1 MNKNIPAPVI
11 RPVTLAVLL
20 ALSAPAMAQ
29 TGSQSGA
36 DGASDSSSAQLQSVV
51 VMGSRLQG
59 QLMDSPYAIS
69 VVDAQELRAAGP
81 MVNLSEALARVPGL
95 VVSNRNNYAQD
106 LQINSRG
113 FGARATFGVRGIR
126 LYTDGIPASGPDGQ
140 GAVSAFDL
148 ASASRIEVLRGP
160 FSSLFG
166 SSSGGVIA
174 LVTEDPKTR
183 EFGISQDVGE
193 NRLRQTRLSVQAPLQ
208 GGWSISAN
216 ASDFETDG
224 FRPQSAATK
233 QQRNVRLGWAD
244 DQNRVVVHLSDLRQN
259 ALDPLG
265 LTRAEFNLNPD
276 ATTAVA
282 TQFNTRKELSQTQL
296 GTSWQRKLDAGL
308 LKMMQLSAYTGSR
321 SVTQWQAI
329 PAASQ
334 APASSAGGVI
344 DFDRSY
350 GGADARLQFD
360 GERWRA
366 TVGASMD
373 RQRDDRQ
380 GYENFV
386 GSGASRVL
394 GVTGRLRRNEINNA
408 TSSDLYA
415 QGEYYLSDAWTLS
428 GGLRNGRVRLESS
441 DRFLSNGDD
450 SGRVS
455 YDYVTPVAA
464 LRWQPDANLSVY
476 VSAGQGYETPTLN
489 EAGYRPNGQAGLNTS
504 LRAQRSNQVELGAK
518 WRSDDGKLGL
528 DAALFDARTR
538 DEIGVLSNSGG
549 RSTFTNVGATRR
561 QGLELQGQWRVAPA
575 WKLSAA
581 ATWLNARYTDGFLTC
596 AGTPCASAN
605 VPVAPGNKIAGTTPR
620 SAFAE
625 VAWRAAPKTTVAF
638 EARAQGAIYVDDRN
652 TDKAGG
658 FVTTAL
664 RLQHSVAFAAGELE
678 FLGRIDNL
686 GDRRVSSTVIVNEAN
701 QRYFE
706 PSPGRELTLGVRY
719 KQVF

>member
-1 MNKNIPAPVI
+1 MTNPPPLHVIQPVA
-11 RPVTLAVLL
+11 LAALL
-20 ALSAPAMAQ
+20 ALSGPAL
-29 TGSQSGA
+29 SQSVPEPA
-36 DGASDSSSAQLQSVV
+36 PSASDNATPQLQSVV

-59 QLMDSPYAIS
+59 QLMDSPYAIG
-69 VVDAQELRAAGP
+69 VVDAQELRSAGP
-81 MVNLSEALARVPGL
+81 LVNLSEALARVPGL

-113 FGARATFGVRGIR
+113 FGARSTFGVRGIR

-174 LVTEDPKTR
+174 LVTEDPKIR
-183 EFGISQDVGE
+183 EFGVSQDLGE
-193 NRLRQTRLSVQAPLQ
+193 NGLRQTRISVQAPLQ

-216 ASDFETDG
+216 ASDFQTDG

-233 QQRNVRLGWAD
+233 RLNNLRLGWAD
-244 DQNRVVVHLSDLRQN
+244 EQNRVVVHLSDLRQN

-265 LTRAEFNLNPD
+265 LTRQQFDANPSQTNS
-276 ATTAVA
+276 AA
-282 TQFNTRKELSQTQL
+282 TQYNTRKELSQTQL
-296 GTSWQRKLDAGL
+296 GASWQRELQAGN
-308 LKMMQLSAYTGSR
+308 LKMMRLSAYTGSR

-329 PAASQ
+329 PPASQ
-334 APASSAGGVI
+334 IPASSAGGVI

-360 GERWRA
+360 GQRWRA
-366 TVGASMD
+366 TMGTSMD
-373 RQRDDRQ
+373 RQRDDRR
-380 GYENFV
+380 GYENFA

-394 GVTGRLRRNEINNA
+394 GVTGNLRRNEINNA
-408 TSSDLYA
+408 TSSDMYA
-415 QGEYYLSDAWTLS
+415 QGEYYLTDTWTLS
-428 GGLRNGRVRLESS
+428 GGLRSGRVRLESN
-441 DRFLSNGDD
+441 DRYLTNGDD
-450 SGRVS
+450 SGSVS

-464 LRWQPDANLSVY
+464 LRWQPDSNLSVY

-489 EAGYRPNGQAGLNTS
+489 EVSYRPNGQAGLNTS
-504 LRAQRSNQVELGAK
+504 LRAQRSNQVEVGAK

-528 DAALFDARTR
+528 DAALFEARTS
-538 DEIGVLSNSGG
+538 DEIGVLANNGG

-561 QGLELQGQWRVAPA
+561 QGLELQGQWRFAPN
-575 WKLSAA
+575 WKLGAA

-596 AGTPCASAN
+596 SSTPCASAN
-605 VPVAPGNKIAGTTPR
+605 VPVAAGNKIAGTTPR
-620 SAFAE
+620 TAFVE
-625 VAWRAAPKTTVAF
+625 LAWRATPKTTVAL
-638 EARAQGAIYVDDRN
+638 EARAQGPVYVDDLN
-652 TDKAGG
+652 TDKAAG

-664 RLQHSVAFAAGELE
+664 RLQHSVKFGSGELE

-686 GDRRVSSTVIVNEAN
+686 GDRRVASTVIVNESN
-701 QRYFE
+701 KRYFE
-706 PSPGRELTLGVRY
+706 PSAGREVILSVRY
-719 KQVF
+719 KHAF